1 MMFYVSWSP
10 REGEATYTRCF
21 SSATERDKFAA
32 GFPIYYRVQTWDR
45 VKGVQYGY

>member
-21 SSATERDKFAA
+21 PSAAERDKFAA
-32 GFPIYYRVQTWDR
+32 GFPGCYRVQTWDR
-45 VKGVQYGY
+45 VKGV